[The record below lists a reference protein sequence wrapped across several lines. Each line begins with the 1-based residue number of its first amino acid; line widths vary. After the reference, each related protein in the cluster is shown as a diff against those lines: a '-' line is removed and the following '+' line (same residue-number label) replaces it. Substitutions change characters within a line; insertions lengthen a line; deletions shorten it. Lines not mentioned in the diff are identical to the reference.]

1 MNKTQFD
8 AFRFYIYLYHYYT
21 QQPIKLMSIM
31 LYKPLDIN
39 GIKFRPKIQTTGI
52 ESCYYKNG
60 YKVEYDDMN
69 NFIITIYTHA
79 HNKIIESIKFTM
91 YKSKLGGSYN
101 YLLPDNDYVHEYI
114 NKDEITKEF
123 KDYWS
128 KSFVLPEHHKYFHN
142 LIE

>member
-8 AFRFYIYLYHYYT
+8 AFIFYIYLYHYYT

-31 LYKPLDIN
+31 LYKSLDIN

-69 NFIITIYTHA
+69 NYTHA

-91 YKSKLGGSYN
+91 YKGKLGGSYN
-101 YLLPDNDYVHEYI
+101 FLLPDINYVHEYI

-128 KSFVLPEHHKYFHN
+128 KSFVLTEHHKYFHN

>member
-8 AFRFYIYLYHYYT
+8 AFRFYTYLYHYYT

-91 YKSKLGGSYN
+91 YRGKLGGSYN
-101 YLLPDNDYVHEYI
+101 FLLPDVNYVHEYI

-128 KSFVLPEHHKYFHN
+128 KSFVLMEHHKYFDN